1 MNDGVGL
8 TEDAGVKKG
17 QGIARVD
24 PRRRERVE
32 RSRRSGRRG
41 DGGRSRAQL
50 HYTPSLISGISGLQH
65 DVLCSRRINE
75 SEVK

>member
-1 MNDGVGL
+1 MSWGEEGEGGEGRNGL
-8 TEDAGVKKG
+8 ARKG
-17 QGIARVD
+17 
-24 PRRRERVE
+24 E
-32 RSRRSGRRG
+32 RG
-41 DGGRSRAQL
+41 DAEGESRAQL